1 MGVLSLYRYVMYDLA
16 DPRWKNYFLVETPW
30 PVLFIICNYIYFV
43 KVCGPK
49 FMKNREAFKIEWLI
63 KVYNI
68 VQIIWNLNLF
78 FYLFRIAYHAQFVE
92 DFNAWCLPFNCSE
105 DDAFSMM
112 LFHGYKL
119 YFYNKLFDL
128 LDTLF
133 FVLRKKFDHISF
145 LHVYHHAFMCFG
157 VWLGAK
163 YHPGGNTTTIGI
175 ANGLIHVMMYSYYQL
190 ALLGYTVW
198 WKKYLTQMQII
209 QFVIVFIHNFA
220 VFFVKS
226 CNYGLFITLLTLA
239 QAIYFIYM
247 FTNFYLKTYRK
258 EIKKN

>member
-63 KVYNI
+63 KVYNT

-78 FYLFRIAYHAQFVE
+78 FYVFRIAYHAQFME
-92 DFNAWCLPFNCSE
+92 DFNAWCLPLNCSE

-112 LFHGYKL
+112 LFHG
-119 YFYNKLFDL
+119 
-128 LDTLF
+128 
-133 FVLRKKFDHISF
+133 
-145 LHVYHHAFMCFG
+145 
-157 VWLGAK
+157 
-163 YHPGGNTTTIGI
+163 GNTTTTGI
-175 ANGLIHVMMYSYYQL
+175 VNGLIHVMMYSYYQL

-209 QFVIVFIHNFA
+209 QFVIVFIHNLA

-226 CNYGLFITLLTLA
+226 CNYGLFITLLTLV

>member
-1 MGVLSLYRYVMYDLA
+1 MESKQFLWREWDWNILLKQERREDGIFLKFKRNSQTEVH

-63 KVYNI
+63 KVYNT

-78 FYLFRIAYHAQFVE
+78 FYVFRIAYHAQFME
-92 DFNAWCLPFNCSE
+92 DFNAWCLPLNCSE

-112 LFHGYKL
+112 
-119 YFYNKLFDL
+119 
-128 LDTLF
+128 
-133 FVLRKKFDHISF
+133 
-145 LHVYHHAFMCFG
+145 
-157 VWLGAK
+157 
-163 YHPGGNTTTIGI
+163 
-175 ANGLIHVMMYSYYQL
+175 
-190 ALLGYTVW
+190 
-198 WKKYLTQMQII
+198 I
-209 QFVIVFIHNFA
+209 QFVIVFIHNLA

-226 CNYGLFITLLTLA
+226 CNYGLFITLLTLV